1 MKRTLFFLGIFMTL
15 TLSAAGQE
23 DPPVPPTPPNPPAP
37 PTPPAPPAP
46 PDLEGRL
53 ERFEA
58 MKVAHITSF
67 LELTPQ
73 EAQSFWPVYNKWDEK
88 RSTLRKAMRPE
99 KKIEDM
105 TEKEASDFLDKTLET
120 RKALSEIENSMIEEL
135 KSVLSTE
142 KVLKLVQ
149 AEHSFHRSVVQRYR
163 KRSEGRHHHKEKQ

>member
-1 MKRTLFFLGIFMTL
+1 MKQILFFLGIFMTL

-67 LELTPQ
+67 LE
-73 EAQSFWPVYNKWDEK
+73 
-88 RSTLRKAMRPE
+88 
-99 KKIEDM
+99 
-105 TEKEASDFLDKTLET
+105 
-120 RKALSEIENSMIEEL
+120 
-135 KSVLSTE
+135 
-142 KVLKLVQ
+142 
-149 AEHSFHRSVVQRYR
+149 
-163 KRSEGRHHHKEKQ
+163 